1 MIRSHL
7 VLVAAGFAGLLGCSA
22 TVTPPVVAVPAPPP
36 VAAPVVEAPAPPPPA
51 APKLTAVCDAEI
63 GKWGQLKF
71 PREVEFET
79 GKAVLKLS
87 PNSTAILQC
96 LNDFLTNNKMVTKFK
111 IGGHTDNAG
120 DPAANEAL
128 SLHRAEAVIAYM
140 TAHGADAG
148 RLMAEGY
155 GSKRPVD
162 PKANNDLPENREKN
176 RRVEFYVQEVNG
188 VQANPQVIA
197 AALNP
202 PAPAAAPAPAV
213 AAAPAVG
220 VAVAVPGVAVA
231 APSVAVTAPTVGV
244 TAPTSVSVGVSTGT
258 PAPKKK

>member
-1 MIRSHL
+1 MTRSHL

-22 TVTPPVVAVPAPPP
+22 TVTPPVVAVTPPPPAPVP
-36 VAAPVVEAPAPPPPA
+36 VAEAPAPPPPA
-51 APKLTAVCDAEI
+51 PKLTAPCDAEFS
-63 GKWGQLKF
+63 KWGRLQF

-96 LNDFLTNNKMVTKFK
+96 LQDFLNNNKMVTKFK
-111 IGGHTDNAG
+111 VGGHTDNQG

-128 SLHRAEAVIAYM
+128 SLHRAEAVVAYM
-140 TAHGADAG
+140 TAHGADPA
-148 RLMAEGY
+148 RMMAEGY

-176 RRVEFYVQEVNG
+176 RRVEFYVQEING

-202 PAPAAAPAPAV
+202 PAPAPAPA
-213 AAAPAVG
+213 APAAPAVG
-220 VAVAVPGVAVA
+220 VAVAVPAVGVSVTAPAVPA
-231 APSVAVTAPTVGV
+231 APSVGVAV
-244 TAPTSVSVGVSTGT
+244 PTSVSVGVGTGST
-258 PAPKKK
+258 PPKKK

>member
-7 VLVAAGFAGLLGCSA
+7 VLIAAGFAGMLGCSA
-22 TVTPPVVAVPAPPP
+22 TVTAPVVAVPPPAPPP
-36 VAAPVVEAPAPPPPA
+36 APVVEAPAPPPPA
-51 APKLTAVCDAEI
+51 PKLTAPCDAEI
-63 GKWGQLKF
+63 TKWGRLQF

-96 LNDFLTNNKMVTKFK
+96 LQDFLTNNKMVTKFK
-111 IGGHTDNAG
+111 VGGHTDNAG

-128 SLHRAEAVIAYM
+128 SLHRAEAVVAYM
-140 TAHGADAG
+140 VAHGADPA
-148 RLMAEGY
+148 RMMAEGY

-162 PKANNDLPENREKN
+162 PKVNNDLPENREKN

-202 PAPAAAPAPAV
+202 PAPVAVPAAPAAP
-213 AAAPAVG
+213 AAPAVG
-220 VAVAVPGVAVA
+220 VAVAVPAVPA
-231 APSVAVTAPTVGV
+231 APSVGVAV
-244 TAPTSVSVGVSTGT
+244 PTSVSVGIGTGGGAT
-258 PAPKKK
+258 APKKEEKKK